1 MHVQMTSGG
10 YVTIVRGEGDES
22 CPRQDITLRTGVGQ
36 IQTARD
42 LHRHSLH
49 SSLGILGSLP
59 AAWLIL
65 TLLVLLIYLLTRCCD
80 RKPRPKRSIVALKWT
95 LAIFTLLCC
104 AAVGVGL
111 YGNDDVHNALEQLI
125 TAAKSIDDYITS
137 IRNQTGTIESTLQQ
151 KIQPLLT
158 ELGDIFDN
166 PVANQTARGML
177 LTALASVTGNTSTAL
192 TCVQDISRPIQD
204 VSIKEYVQVV
214 QTCEIIR
221 YSCNIQVL
229 IQGVI
234 KDCVQVVQTCETI
247 RYSCNIQVLIQ
258 GVIKDCVQVVQTC
271 ETIRYGCN
279 IQVLIQGVIK
289 DCVQVIQTCEII
301 RWPVTMAVLSILL
314 VFCVVLLF
322 GVARHS
328 RCALITFSVFGLFAV
343 IISWLMASMYL
354 ASSVALGDLCISPG
368 GYLDRQAGSDTKA
381 DILNYYIHCDNAH
394 MHPFNQ
400 RWQQGKNA
408 VKAMSSNLAM
418 VTKLARELY
427 KPTDLNPKLD
437 VVATEVKQADSLV
450 SALATMLDCNAFH
463 KQYVKAVDSVCD
475 LGLRDYLQVDEQDP
489 FLPPSAASQA
499 IAARTLRSQ
508 GSYGSTG
515 FFRSRNSSHHHTPP
529 PTPPYPGTL
538 DGRASREEKSQH
550 GSHHESAS
558 SGGLE
563 YGPGTST
570 MPGPNHGQYATLS
583 KQCKTLESSDF
594 Y

>member
-1 MHVQMTSGG
+1 MT
-10 YVTIVRGEGDES
+10 TERF
-22 CPRQDITLRTGVGQ
+22 
-36 IQTARD
+36 
-42 LHRHSLH
+42 
-49 SSLGILGSLP
+49 
-59 AAWLIL
+59 LI
-65 TLLVLLIYLLTRCCD
+65 
-80 RKPRPKRSIVALKWT
+80 
-95 LAIFTLLCC
+95 
-104 AAVGVGL
+104 
-111 YGNDDVHNALEQLI
+111 
-125 TAAKSIDDYITS
+125 SIDLPNY
-137 IRNQTGTIESTLQQ
+137 RETGTIESTLQQ

-192 TCVQDISRPIQD
+192 TCVQDISRPIQG
-204 VSIKEYVQVV
+204 VSIKEYVQ
-214 QTCEIIR
+214 
-221 YSCNIQVL
+221 L
-229 IQGVI
+229 I
-234 KDCVQVVQTCETI
+234 QTCET
-247 RYSCNIQVLIQ
+247 
-258 GVIKDCVQVVQTC
+258 
-271 ETIRYGCN
+271 
-279 IQVLIQGVIK
+279 
-289 DCVQVIQTCEII
+289 I

-475 LGLRDYLQVDEQDP
+475 LGLYGLTFMLLASVAAGIFFTVLVWVDSHTWIYIRKRRDYLQVDEQDP

-583 KQCKTLESSDF
+583 KQSIEGKPAKPNEVSKRLYSHYAPAAKSREGPKATYAHGEDSRPIYGHYATLGRPGSRAAHQARLQPPQVEQESGSPG
-594 Y
+594 YKITEL

>member
-1 MHVQMTSGG
+1 MTIPG
-10 YVTIVRGEGDES
+10 YPGFIARCMAHPHT
-22 CPRQDITLRTGVGQ
+22 VGP
-36 IQTARD
+36 A
-42 LHRHSLH
+42 H
-49 SSLGILGSLP
+49 LP
-59 AAWLIL
+59 ADEMLRPQAETQTQHRGLEMDPGHIHAP
-65 TLLVLLIYLLTRCCD
+65 LLKTYH
-80 RKPRPKRSIVALKWT
+80 
-95 LAIFTLLCC
+95 

-111 YGNDDVHNALEQLI
+111 YGNDDVHNGLEQLI

-192 TCVQDISRPIQD
+192 TCVQDISRPIQG
-204 VSIKEYVQVV
+204 VSIKEYVQ
-214 QTCEIIR
+214 
-221 YSCNIQVL
+221 L
-229 IQGVI
+229 I
-234 KDCVQVVQTCETI
+234 QTCETI

-258 GVIKDCVQVVQTC
+258 GVIKDCVQLIQTCETIRYSCNIQVLIQGVIEDCVQLMQTC

-289 DCVQVIQTCEII
+289 DCVQLIQTCVIMDCVQLI
-301 RWPVTMAVLSILL
+301 QTYHVTIWPVTMAVLSILL

>member
-1 MHVQMTSGG
+1 MPVLLL
-10 YVTIVRGEGDES
+10 
-22 CPRQDITLRTGVGQ
+22 LRTRAD
-36 IQTARD
+36 QTV
-42 LHRHSLH
+42 H
-49 SSLGILGSLP
+49 
-59 AAWLIL
+59 
-65 TLLVLLIYLLTRCCD
+65 
-80 RKPRPKRSIVALKWT
+80 
-95 LAIFTLLCC
+95 

-111 YGNDDVHNALEQLI
+111 YGNDDVHNGLEQLI

-192 TCVQDISRPIQD
+192 TCVQDISRPIQG
-204 VSIKEYVQVV
+204 VSIKEYVQ
-214 QTCEIIR
+214 
-221 YSCNIQVL
+221 L
-229 IQGVI
+229 I
-234 KDCVQVVQTCETI
+234 QTCET
-247 RYSCNIQVLIQ
+247 
-258 GVIKDCVQVVQTC
+258 
-271 ETIRYGCN
+271 
-279 IQVLIQGVIK
+279 
-289 DCVQVIQTCEII
+289 I

-583 KQCKTLESSDF
+583 KQCKTLEVPAIEGKPAKPNEVSKRPYSHYAPAAKSREGPKATYAHGEDSRPI
-594 Y
+594 YGHYATLGRPGSRAAHQARLQPPQVEQESGSPGYKITEL